1 MRWVGNEMSSLSAYL
16 SGIGRAIAYY
26 PKMAKFLGSVNA
38 SVLFSQLFYWQE
50 RTDNELGVFKTA
62 EEWEEETG
70 LTYRE
75 QATARKAL
83 RERGFLHETHQRL
96 QHRMFF
102 RLDIDAINTAFDGWM
117 LEQNTAERRKR
128 NSVIQPDFPNDE
140 SAIREER
147 EAQLAGDVFRNPF
160 NEQRLHTEI
169 TTEITETTAVA
180 LPVLEQET
188 AAPSSFAEPAELP
201 EQSRRAA
208 DAKWARA
215 GQLCKLV
222 RDMGRAENLS
232 VTAQPGHPNVL
243 DWVTAG
249 VTDAEATAACATAIG
264 NRQAAGSAQ
273 PVGAE
278 YLSTIIAA
286 NRAAK
291 TGGKNG
297 AHRSRAAAAA
307 AWGEKFAAEIGGD
320 AGHQA
325 ERCIDGEAFTI
336 DAGQAAG

>member
-1 MRWVGNEMSSLSAYL
+1 MSSTPWMPFYPADYLADTRRLTTEQHGAYL
-16 SGIGRAIAYY
+16 LLLMDSWSSGAL
-26 PKMAKFLGSVNA
+26 PDDD
-38 SVLFSQLFYWQE
+38 SVLARVAGLDAESWARARQALAGYFEIADGKWVHARIE
-50 RTDNELGVFKTA
+50 RE
-62 EEWEEETG
+62 
-70 LTYRE
+70 RE
-75 QATARKAL
+75 HAQAHAQASSSRGKKAATARWSKKKPEESTEKPAESVDNSQKDAQAYAQAL
-83 RERGFLHETHQRL
+83 
-96 QHRMFF
+96 
-102 RLDIDAINTAFDGWM
+102 LDECHPQPQPQYKNTAVNDDV
-117 LEQNTAERRKR
+117 E
-128 NSVIQPDFPNDE
+128 NSGS
-140 SAIREER
+140 SAS
-147 EAQLAGDVFRNPF
+147 AG
-160 NEQRLHTEI
+160 
-169 TTEITETTAVA
+169 
-180 LPVLEQET
+180 
-188 AAPSSFAEPAELP
+188 AAPSSFAGPAELP

-208 DAKWARA
+208 ADAQWARA

-249 VTDAEATAACATAIG
+249 VTDAETIAACATAIG

-273 PVGAE
+273 SIGAE

-320 AGHQA
+320 AGHQTG
-325 ERCIDGEAFTI
+325 RCIDGEAVVI
-336 DAGQAAG
+336 DAGSTTAG

>member
-1 MRWVGNEMSSLSAYL
+1 MRFFPADYLADTRRLTTEQHGAYL
-16 SGIGRAIAYY
+16 LLLMDSWSSGALPDDDAVLARVAGLDAESWARARQALAGYFEIANGKWIHARIEREREHAQAY
-26 PKMAKFLGSVNA
+26 AQA
-38 SVLFSQLFYWQE
+38 SSS
-50 RTDNELGVFKTA
+50 RGKKA
-62 EEWEEETG
+62 
-70 LTYRE
+70 
-75 QATARKAL
+75 ATARWSKKKSEESTEKPAESVDNSQKDAHAYAQAL
-83 RERGFLHETHQRL
+83 HGECHP
-96 QHRMFF
+96 
-102 RLDIDAINTAFDGWM
+102 
-117 LEQNTAERRKR
+117 
-128 NSVIQPDFPNDE
+128 QPQPQYKTPAVNDDVDNPDS
-140 SAIREER
+140 SAS
-147 EAQLAGDVFRNPF
+147 AG
-160 NEQRLHTEI
+160 
-169 TTEITETTAVA
+169 
-180 LPVLEQET
+180 
-188 AAPSSFAEPAELP
+188 AAPSSSFAGSAELP

-208 DAKWARA
+208 ADAQWARA
-215 GQLCKLV
+215 GQLCRLV

-297 AHRSRAAAAA
+297 AHRSRAAEAA
-307 AWGEKFAAEIGGD
+307 AWGANFAAEIGG
-320 AGHQA
+320 APRGQSA
-325 ERCIDGEAFTI
+325 ERCIDGEAFTV

>member
-1 MRWVGNEMSSLSAYL
+1 MPFYPADYLADTRRLTTEQHGAYL
-16 SGIGRAIAYY
+16 LLLMDSWSSGALPDDDSVLARVAGLDAESWARTRQALAGYFAIADGKWVHARIEREREHAQAY
-26 PKMAKFLGSVNA
+26 AQA
-38 SVLFSQLFYWQE
+38 SSS
-50 RTDNELGVFKTA
+50 RGKKA
-62 EEWEEETG
+62 
-70 LTYRE
+70 
-75 QATARKAL
+75 ATARWSKKKPEESTEKPAESVDNSQKDAQAYAQAL
-83 RERGFLHETHQRL
+83 
-96 QHRMFF
+96 
-102 RLDIDAINTAFDGWM
+102 LD
-117 LEQNTAERRKR
+117 ECHP
-128 NSVIQPDFPNDE
+128 QPQPQYKTTVVNDDVDNPDS
-140 SAIREER
+140 SAS
-147 EAQLAGDVFRNPF
+147 AG
-160 NEQRLHTEI
+160 
-169 TTEITETTAVA
+169 
-180 LPVLEQET
+180 
-188 AAPSSFAEPAELP
+188 AAPSSFAGPAELP

-208 DAKWARA
+208 ADAQWARA
-215 GQLCKLV
+215 GQLCRLV

-291 TGGKNG
+291 TGGRNE

-307 AWGEKFAAEIGGD
+307 AWGANFAAEIGG
-320 AGHQA
+320 ATRGRPA
-325 ERCIDGEAFTI
+325 ERCIDGEVFTI

>member
-1 MRWVGNEMSSLSAYL
+1 MPFYPADYLADTRRLTTEQHGAYL
-16 SGIGRAIAYY
+16 LLLMDSWSSGALPDDDGVLARVAGLNAESWARTRPVLAGYFEIADGKWVHARIEREREHAQAY
-26 PKMAKFLGSVNA
+26 AQA
-38 SVLFSQLFYWQE
+38 SSS
-50 RTDNELGVFKTA
+50 RGKKA
-62 EEWEEETG
+62 
-70 LTYRE
+70 
-75 QATARKAL
+75 ATARWSKKKP
-83 RERGFLHETHQRL
+83 E
-96 QHRMFF
+96 
-102 RLDIDAINTAFDGWM
+102 
-117 LEQNTAERRKR
+117 
-128 NSVIQPDFPNDE
+128 E
-140 SAIREER
+140 SAEKPAESVDNSQKDAHAY
-147 EAQLAGDVFRNPF
+147 AQALHGECHPQPQPQYKTPVVNDDVENPDSSASAG
-160 NEQRLHTEI
+160 
-169 TTEITETTAVA
+169 
-180 LPVLEQET
+180 
-188 AAPSSFAEPAELP
+188 AAPSSFAGPAELP

-208 DAKWARA
+208 ADAQWARA
-215 GQLCKLV
+215 GQLCRLV

-243 DWVTAG
+243 DWVIAG

-320 AGHQA
+320 AGHQTG
-325 ERCIDGEAFTI
+325 RCIDGEAVVI
-336 DAGQAAG
+336 DAGSTTAG

>member
-1 MRWVGNEMSSLSAYL
+1 MPFYPADYLADTRRLTTEQHGAYL
-16 SGIGRAIAYY
+16 LLLMDSWSSGALPDDDAVLARVAGLDTESWTRTRQALAGYFEIADGKWVHARIEREREHAQAY
-26 PKMAKFLGSVNA
+26 AQA
-38 SVLFSQLFYWQE
+38 SSS
-50 RTDNELGVFKTA
+50 RGKKA
-62 EEWEEETG
+62 
-70 LTYRE
+70 
-75 QATARKAL
+75 ATARWSKKKPEESTEKPAESVDNSQKDAQAYAQAL
-83 RERGFLHETHQRL
+83 
-96 QHRMFF
+96 
-102 RLDIDAINTAFDGWM
+102 LDGCHP
-117 LEQNTAERRKR
+117 
-128 NSVIQPDFPNDE
+128 QPQPQYKTTVVNDDVDNPDS
-140 SAIREER
+140 SAS
-147 EAQLAGDVFRNPF
+147 AG
-160 NEQRLHTEI
+160 
-169 TTEITETTAVA
+169 
-180 LPVLEQET
+180 
-188 AAPSSFAEPAELP
+188 AAPSSFAGPAELP

-208 DAKWARA
+208 ANAQWTRA

-249 VTDAEATAACATAIG
+249 VTDAEAAAACATAIG

-320 AGHQA
+320 AGHQTG
-325 ERCIDGEAFTI
+325 RCIDGEAVVI
-336 DAGQAAG
+336 DAGSTTAG

>member
-1 MRWVGNEMSSLSAYL
+1 MSATPWMPFYPADYLADTRRLTTEQHGAYL
-16 SGIGRAIAYY
+16 LLLMDSWSSGALPDDYAVLARVAGLDAESWARARQALAGYFEIASGKWVHARIEREREHAQAY
-26 PKMAKFLGSVNA
+26 AQA
-38 SVLFSQLFYWQE
+38 SSS
-50 RTDNELGVFKTA
+50 RGKKA
-62 EEWEEETG
+62 
-70 LTYRE
+70 
-75 QATARKAL
+75 ATARWSKKKPEESTEKPAESVDNSQKDAHAYAQAL
-83 RERGFLHETHQRL
+83 HGECHP
-96 QHRMFF
+96 
-102 RLDIDAINTAFDGWM
+102 
-117 LEQNTAERRKR
+117 
-128 NSVIQPDFPNDE
+128 QPQPQYKTTVVNDDVDNPDS
-140 SAIREER
+140 SAS
-147 EAQLAGDVFRNPF
+147 AG
-160 NEQRLHTEI
+160 
-169 TTEITETTAVA
+169 
-180 LPVLEQET
+180 
-188 AAPSSFAEPAELP
+188 AAPSSFAGPAELP

-208 DAKWARA
+208 ADAQWARA

-249 VTDAEATAACATAIG
+249 VTDAEAAAACATAIG
-264 NRQAAGSAQ
+264 NRQSAGSAQ

-320 AGHQA
+320 VGHQA
-325 ERCIDGEAFTI
+325 GRCIDGEAVVI
-336 DAGQAAG
+336 DAGSTTAG